1 MNTDFSVIGR
11 RLPRP
16 DAYDKVTGSAR
27 YTADISL
34 PGMLTGKVLRSAVPH
49 AGILKVDTSRA
60 EELQGVKAVVTDKD
74 ILPRKKFAGG
84 FLNTPASP
92 KGVPPAWEDQYIF
105 NDRVRYVGDAI
116 AAVAASD
123 EITAEEAIRLIDV
136 AYDKLPAV
144 FDPRDAIGP
153 EAPRIHDSAE
163 NNIAWHMSCP
173 LSEGDVEKGFQGA
186 DCVVEGE
193 FYTTKQAPFPLE
205 PSAAIAHYDHTG
217 RLTIYTQ
224 CQLPHLARSSLADIL
239 DMPAGMIRLINPY
252 VGGHFGVRLDFG
264 PELLCAV
271 LAKKAGRPV
280 KLEYEREEDF
290 VACHTRTGF
299 RYGAKMGFKKDG
311 AMTAVQIK
319 AMAHLGGYISRAA
332 AVGSVF
338 MSMGIGNYKCPNRQA
353 ETDFVYTNTSKSYAM
368 RGFGNPAVS
377 WGIEQMMDEASE
389 SLGIDPIEIRLKNLK
404 QAGDPG
410 SSGLPIPSLALEEC
424 IKVGA
429 EKIGWQEKRKRRSH
443 GSKRYGI
450 GMACMMHNSGSQPFG
465 HERSSAFIKFN
476 EDGSAGL
483 IVHPC
488 DPGTGSWGTLAQIA
502 AEELGVRAEDIRII
516 TGDTDLT
523 MFDVGSK
530 ASRVIFNTGNAV
542 KMAAR
547 EARARMIERA
557 ARILGISSEA
567 LDVKD
572 RYVYVRSDPGKR
584 VPVAEIV
591 RDAIYHSEGKGEDI
605 TGICAFDPTTTS
617 PPSQA
622 AFAEIEVDIEKGKIK
637 LLRILIVN
645 DSGTVINPDTLEGQI
660 EGGIAQ
666 GIGFALTEHFVID
679 PETGKLTTDNLET
692 YKLPTTLDMPEVNIL
707 HIERPDPIGPFGA
720 KSVGESSPITIA
732 PAIANAVYHATGVRV
747 RELPITPE
755 KILEGLEKKA
765 DRDIRAHC
773 L

>member
-1 MNTDFSVIGR
+1 MPSDFSVIGK
-11 RLPRP
+11 RLSRP
-16 DAYDKVTGSAR
+16 DAYDKVTGSAK
-27 YTADISL
+27 YTADITF
-34 PGMLTGKVLRSAVPH
+34 PGMLTGRVFRSAVPH
-49 AGILKVDTSRA
+49 AKILKIDVSKA
-60 EELQGVKAVVTDKD
+60 EALQGVQAVVTEKD
-74 ILPRKKFAGG
+74 ISPRKKFAGG
-84 FLNTPASP
+84 FLNTPASA

-105 NDRVRYVGDAI
+105 NNKVRFVGDAI

-123 EITAEEAIRLIDV
+123 EILVEEAINLIEV
-136 AYDKLPAV
+136 EYEKLPAV

-153 EAPRIHDSAE
+153 DAPRIHDSAK

-173 LSEGDVEKGFQGA
+173 LSEGDVEKGFQEA
-186 DCVVEGE
+186 DCIVEGE
-193 FYTTKQAPFPLE
+193 FCTTKQAPFPIE

-217 RLTIYTQ
+217 RLTIYSQ

-299 RYGAKMGFKKDG
+299 RYEAKMGFNKDG
-311 AMTAVQIK
+311 TMIAIQIK

-332 AVGSVF
+332 AVGAVF
-338 MSMGIGNYKCPNRQA
+338 MSMGIGNYKCPNKHA

-368 RGFGNPAVS
+368 RGFGNPAVA
-377 WGIEQMMDEASE
+377 WGIEQLMDEASE
-389 SLGIDPIEIRLKNLK
+389 RLGLDPIEIRLKNLK
-404 QAGDPG
+404 KAGEQG
-410 SSGLPIPSLALEEC
+410 SSGLPIPSIALEEC
-424 IKVGA
+424 IRLGA
-429 EKIGWQEKRKRRSH
+429 EKIGWQEKRKRKNN

-450 GMACMMHNSGSQPFG
+450 GMACMMHCSGSQPFG
-465 HERSSAFIKFN
+465 HEHSSAFIKLN
-476 EDGSAGL
+476 EDGSASL
-483 IVHPC
+483 IMHPC
-488 DPGTGSWGTLAQIA
+488 DPGTGSWGALAQIA
-502 AEELGVRAEDIRII
+502 AEELGVHAEDIRIV

-530 ASRVIFNTGNAV
+530 GSRVIYNTGNAV
-542 KMAAR
+542 KLAAR
-547 EARARMIERA
+547 EAKEQIIERA
-557 ARILGISSEA
+557 APILGISSDA

-572 RYVYVRSDPGKR
+572 RYVYIKSDPEKR
-584 VPVAEIV
+584 IPVAEIA
-591 RDAIYHSEGKGEDI
+591 RGAIYDFEGKCLNISGR
-605 TGICAFDPTTTS
+605 CSFSPTTVS

-637 LLRILIVN
+637 LLRMLIVN

-692 YKLPTTLDMPEVNIL
+692 YKLPTTLDMPELKII
-707 HIERPDPIGPFGA
+707 HIEKPDPIGPFGA

-732 PAIANAVYHATGVRV
+732 PAIANAIYHAIGVRV
-747 RELPITPE
+747 KELPITPE
-755 KILEGLEKKA
+755 KILEGLEKNS
-765 DRDIRAHC
+765 RS
-773 L
+773 